1 MKRFLIVG
9 LIVAGIAG
17 QVVAEEAYYT
27 KEGAITCKY
36 KDDYLSFVKTSDEA
50 MLRGLIALG
59 TCALAQGGQKVYIV
73 EKAEGGKLVRFKLD
87 TDPSVKAWTQPIFLK
102 K

>member
-1 MKRFLIVG
+1 MKMFLIVG
-9 LIVAGIAG
+9 LVVAGLAG
-17 QVVAEEAYYT
+17 QVIAE
-27 KEGAITCKY
+27 
-36 KDDYLSFVKTSDEA
+36 EA

-59 TCALAQGGQKVYIV
+59 TCALAQGGQKIYVV
-73 EKAEGGKLVRFKLD
+73 ETAEGGKLVRFKLD